1 MTKWIASNLELV
13 LFVALVLVTG
23 GYALSGY
30 RKAFDGQGWVFTA
43 TRAKRG
49 AVALAVG
56 SLVIASVSFVPAGHR
71 GVVFS
76 QFGGVDPNERP
87 EGIAFHLPFAQ
98 RIVKLDVRTQV
109 YVADNGER
117 FVHTKDFHEIRVPV
131 AVNYRVDPT
140 MAAELYQN
148 VTTDY
153 VKAIIEPA
161 VLQAL
166 RTEIGKVRLLDLA
179 TSVSDVAE
187 GIRATI
193 SPQLAAHGII
203 ATYVNIEDAIADPAF
218 VQAVNAE
225 RIAERKILEAENL
238 VQVAI
243 HEAQA
248 VEERARGEAAAVRI
262 RADAQA
268 EANEKIAATVTPDLV
283 DFERWTRWNGQLP
296 ETLLSGDQDVLI
308 GLR

>member
-1 MTKWIASNLELV
+1 MTWFTMNLELV
-13 LFVALVLVTG
+13 LFALLLLATAG
-23 GYALSGY
+23 FALSGLS
-30 RKAFDGQGWVFTA
+30 KGNDENFTYDSS
-43 TRAKRG
+43 KLKK
-49 AVALAVG
+49 ALAVAAVG
-56 SLVIASVSFVPAGHR
+56 VVVIASVAFVPAGYR

-76 QFGGVDPNERP
+76 QFGGVDGNERG
-87 EGIAFHLPFAQ
+87 EGIALHLPFVQ
-98 RIVKLDVRTQV
+98 RVVKMDVRTQV
-109 YVADNGER
+109 YVADSEER
-117 FVHTKDFHEIRVPV
+117 YVHTKDFHEVRVPV
-131 AVNYRVDPT
+131 AVNYRVDPE

-148 VTTDY
+148 VTADY

-179 TSVSDVAE
+179 TSVADVAE
-187 GIRATI
+187 GIRVTI
-193 SPQLAAHGII
+193 APQLAAHGII
-203 ATYVNIEDAIADPAF
+203 ATYVSIEDAIANKEF

-225 RIAERKILEAENL
+225 RIAERKILEAANL

-243 HEAQA
+243 HEAEA

-268 EANEKIAATVTPDLV
+268 EANSKIAATVTPGLI

-296 ETLLSGDQDVLI
+296 QTLLSGDQDVI
-308 GLR
+308 VGLR